1 MPQYYGSTRS
11 YNLGSH
17 TPGRAQGGTLEEPT
31 AGNLHG
37 GVREGRELTVPRL
50 TYTRTQLETADRAK
64 EDLKSR
70 RFSSTRNRDFSPTTR
85 KTHDLDGS
93 ISTSVY
99 RMPSTEGL
107 TMKATRTGILLWILY
122 VSCGTFAYAVCGGT
136 SVNAFGAKGDGA

>member
-1 MPQYYGSTRS
+1 MPKYYVSTRS

-70 RFSSTRNRDFSPTTR
+70 SFSSTRNRDFST
-85 KTHDLDGS
+85 
-93 ISTSVY
+93 
-99 RMPSTEGL
+99 
-107 TMKATRTGILLWILY
+107 
-122 VSCGTFAYAVCGGT
+122 VSEPIIIYEANMIALIVTALVFA
-136 SVNAFGAKGDGA
+136 